1 LKVRDW
7 KYRPEDTM
15 FNNLIESSSHTKELK
30 RRGSFLLFTTATYL
44 VLFVVTGVVSIY
56 AYDAHLEEQ
65 TEQLELLTFVPPPAA
80 EEPPQV
86 RNTIPRTN
94 NTASNNTGRSI
105 RTELIDSVNPNNP
118 PKDVGVKASSVP
130 PARPDSTL
138 GNKNLDPPTPIGSH
152 GVETATGTG
161 PTVSIP
167 DDPPPTPTPKPTPE
181 PVKTIR
187 VSQVLN
193 SEAKVLPRPPYPQIA
208 KIARVQGQV
217 AVQVLIN
224 EKGDVV
230 SAKAVSGPALLIPES
245 QRAAF
250 QAKFSPTTING
261 QAVKVSGVI
270 TYNFVLP

>member
-1 LKVRDW
+1 
-7 KYRPEDTM
+7 M

-105 RTELIDSVNPNNP
+105 RTELRDLINPNNP
-118 PKDVGVKASSVP
+118 PTDVGVKASSVP
-130 PARPDSTL
+130 PAQPYSTP
-138 GNKNLDPPTPIGSH
+138 GDQNLDLPTPIGSH
-152 GVETATGTG
+152 GVKTGTGTG
-161 PTVSIP
+161 PKVSIP

-181 PVKTIR
+181 SVKTIR

-193 SEAKVLPRPPYPQIA
+193 SEAKVLPRPPYPQLA